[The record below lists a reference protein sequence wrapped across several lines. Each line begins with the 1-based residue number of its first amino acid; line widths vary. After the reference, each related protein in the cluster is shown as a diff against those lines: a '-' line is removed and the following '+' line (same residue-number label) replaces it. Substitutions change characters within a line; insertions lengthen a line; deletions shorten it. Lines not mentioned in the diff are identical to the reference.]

1 MQKPFIII
9 IDGPMGAGKTTVA
22 KLLHLKLNRT
32 TLLVWDEMK
41 WLVNGLKNTS
51 EDKNLITEIRFDIA
65 KRFLLSGINVIVEGG
80 FSKKERLDLYL
91 KLAKEQ
97 NLNLLGYYFSA
108 SEEILLERALDRPKP
123 DTEKEKISKENI
135 LENIKNYPNK
145 EESFETI
152 ETDYIKVDGIVK
164 KIVAD
169 VEKSILNAIKN
180 KL

>member
-1 MQKPFIII
+1 MHKPFIII

-22 KLLHLKLNRT
+22 KILHLKLDQT
-32 TLLVWDEMK
+32 ALLIWDEMK
-41 WLVNGLKNTS
+41 WLVNGLENTP

-65 KRFLLSGINVIVEGG
+65 KRFLSSGINVIVEGG

-108 SEEILLERALDRPKP
+108 PEEILLERALDRPKP

-152 ETDYIKVDGIVK
+152 ETNSVEVGDIIREIIY
-164 KIVAD
+164 D
-169 VEKSILNAIKN
+169 VEMRIVEKHEIYI
-180 KL
+180 